1 MVSFT
6 PTISE
11 AMSIGPVPVSESCSV
26 ATSGAVAPLV
36 ARFQRVTDA
45 HTTPSHRTGVV
56 DRNCSD
62 LGFSGHLRAGV
73 CC

>member
-11 AMSIGPVPVSESCSV
+11 AMSIGPVAVSESCSV

-45 HTTPSHRTGVV
+45 HH
-56 DRNCSD
+56 D
-62 LGFSGHLRAGV
+62 A
-73 CC
+73 